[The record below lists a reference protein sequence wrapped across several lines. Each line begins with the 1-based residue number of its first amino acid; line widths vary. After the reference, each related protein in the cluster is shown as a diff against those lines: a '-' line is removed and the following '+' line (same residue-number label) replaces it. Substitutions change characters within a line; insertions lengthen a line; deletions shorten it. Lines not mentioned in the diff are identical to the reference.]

1 MKLQGYNKMLQRLKR
16 LTRSNVATTSTIK
29 RISMSIT
36 GNRLT
41 NEQYEQ
47 NFSDIHPPFETKDA
61 ALVEANRCLFC
72 YDAPCMKS
80 CPTGIDVPKFIK
92 QITTDNLKG
101 SAHTIFVSNIMG
113 AGCSKVCPVEKLCE
127 GACVYNLMEEEAI
140 PIAKLQRYST
150 EKALANNWQLFKRK
164 ECTGKK
170 VAIVGAGPAA
180 LSCAHV
186 LSREG
191 IDVTIYEKESEGG
204 GLMTYGIAAY
214 KVTPQ
219 FCKDEVDY
227 ILSIGGISIK
237 YNQEL
242 GKNISLEE
250 LQKNYDAVYLAFG
263 VGLARQLDIPGEEME
278 GVVDAINF
286 IYDIRSKGFSKI
298 PVGDKVAVIGMGMT
312 AIDVATQAK
321 RLGAKE
327 VTMLYRR
334 TQEEMPCTQVELDI
348 AMLDGCEIIWLAAP
362 KEVIGSN
369 GKVTGLKAEVMKLGE
384 PDASGRRSPVAT
396 GEEFSI
402 EVDMIIKAAGQ
413 KPYES
418 LVSNNKLENRSGKI
432 SLKDKATTNIPGV
445 FAGGD
450 CVNGGKEVVDAVQAG
465 KDGAQAI
472 LDYFSRKDA
481 K

>member
-1 MKLQGYNKMLQRLKR
+1 MIQD
-16 LTRSNVATTSTIK
+16 
-29 RISMSIT
+29 
-36 GNRLT
+36 NRLT
-41 NEQYEQ
+41 KEQYVQ

-92 QITTDNLKG
+92 QITTDNVKG

-127 GACVYNLMEEEAI
+127 GACVYNLMDEDPI

-150 EKALANNWQLFKRK
+150 EKAMENKWQLFRRK
-164 ECTGKK
+164 ESTGKK
-170 VAIVGAGPAA
+170 VAIVGAGPAG

-191 IDVTIYEKESEGG
+191 IDVTIFEKESKGG

-227 ILSIGGISIK
+227 ILSIGGINIQ
-237 YNQEL
+237 YNKEL
-242 GKNISLEE
+242 GKDITLEE
-250 LQKNYDAVYLAFG
+250 LRKQYDAVYLAFG
-263 VGLARQLDIPGEEME
+263 VGLARQLDIPGEELE
-278 GVVDAINF
+278 GVEDAISF
-286 IYDIRSKGFSKI
+286 IYDIRTKGFSQV
-298 PVGDKVAVIGMGMT
+298 PVGDKVVVIGMGMT
-312 AIDVATQAK
+312 AIDAATQAK

-348 AMLDGCEIIWLAAP
+348 AKLDGCEIIWLAAP
-362 KEVIGSN
+362 KEIVGKN
-369 GKVTGLKAEVMKLGE
+369 GKVNALVAEVMKLGE
-384 PDASGRRSPVAT
+384 PDASGRRSPVST
-396 GEEFSI
+396 GETFTI
-402 EVDMIIKAAGQ
+402 EADMLIKAAGQ
-413 KPYES
+413 MPFEN
-418 LVSNNKLENRSGKI
+418 LVSANGLENKSGKI
-432 SLKDKATTNIPGV
+432 ILKDKATTNISGV

-450 CVNGGKEVVDAVQAG
+450 CVNGGREVVDAVQAG
-465 KDGAQAI
+465 KDGAKDI
-472 LDYFSRKDA
+472 LNYFSRKDA